1 MMGYMSRTRM
11 YECMHAR
18 THARTHARVDTHTHT
33 QVDEAAAKKAQMAR
47 EKQEKVMPHTQQTYI
62 IPEDVCACV
71 CMCVCVFVTARFSQV
86 AKQEERLHEEGRV
99 SLAPSLGQV
108 STIVSALD
116 VCMNVLYGSVY
127 HPKTIHRSPPNF
139 PAAHAKKA
147 PAKCLTS
154 PLGRWRRTRARKR
167 RCGSSVSPTER
178 YSD

>member
-11 YECMHAR
+11 YECMH
-18 THARTHARVDTHTHT
+18 
-33 QVDEAAAKKAQMAR
+33 EAAAKKAQMAR

-127 HPKTIHRSPPNF
+127 ACMH
-139 PAAHAKKA
+139 
-147 PAKCLTS
+147 
-154 PLGRWRRTRARKR
+154 
-167 RCGSSVSPTER
+167 GSSQNYTQVSVKFSRSSRKESSR
-178 YSD
+178 KMSDISTGEMATDPGKEKKVRVICVTDRKIFRLTLRPSRTGRALT

>member
-1 MMGYMSRTRM
+1 MNACMHAR
-11 YECMHAR
+11 MHAR
-18 THARTHARVDTHTHT
+18 THAWTHTHTHT

-127 HPKTIHRSPPNF
+127 ACMHACIIPKLYTGLRQIF
-139 PAAHAKKA
+139 PQ
-147 PAKCLTS
+147 LTQ
-154 PLGRWRRTRARKR
+154 RKLPQN
-167 RCGSSVSPTER
+167 V
-178 YSD
+178 